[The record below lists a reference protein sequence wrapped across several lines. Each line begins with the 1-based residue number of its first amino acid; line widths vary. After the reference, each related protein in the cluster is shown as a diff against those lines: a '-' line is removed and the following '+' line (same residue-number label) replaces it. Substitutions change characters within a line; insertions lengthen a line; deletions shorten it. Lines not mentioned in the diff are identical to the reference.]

1 TFSLPNAPFAQ
12 ELTPL
17 ADTSRLVSIGGS
29 LTEIIYA
36 LGEQDRLVARDETAL
51 YPPAAAELPDVG
63 YMRAPP
69 PEGVLSVRPT
79 ALLVIDGSGPPE
91 ALDILAHAGVAYQSV
106 PESYSHEGILVKV
119 RAVGQALDIADKAE
133 ILIAE
138 LDASLTAVEAR

>member
-1 TFSLPNAPFAQ
+1 
-12 ELTPL
+12 
-17 ADTSRLVSIGGS
+17 
-29 LTEIIYA
+29 
-36 LGEQDRLVARDETAL
+36 
-51 YPPAAAELPDVG
+51 
-63 YMRAPP
+63 YMRALA

-133 ILIAE
+133 ALATE
-138 LDASLTAVEAR
+138 LDASLTAVEARTANLTERKKVLFILSNDGGKVQASGSGTAASGILDLAGVI